1 MAPSTA
7 CSASL
12 LHGIWRPA
20 SSVWRSANETAGDAD
35 VIPGRLLPVGV
46 AQQGGRM
53 VGDDHRYPAHAV
65 DLIAQRAQRLLRV
78 EERLRRGA
86 AHARDR
92 GGRHKLDLAEQIR
105 DAGGDLVVLGHAVL
119 GRPAFDHV
127 TNEY

>member
-1 MAPSTA
+1 MAPRTA

-65 DLIAQRAQRLLRV
+65 DLIAQRAQRLLGV
-78 EERLRRGA
+78 EERVRGGA
-86 AHARDR
+86 AHGQDV
-92 GGRHKLDLAEQIR
+92 GWLQEVVLAEQVR
-105 DAGGDLVVLGHAVL
+105 
-119 GRPAFDHV
+119 
-127 TNEY
+127 